1 MVKQFK
7 WTRDPSS
14 TAYYINVTSTDKQG
28 GSDKKTSATCS
39 LTQAEFG
46 ILKQLVQ
53 SSMYALYGF
62 DAAMSNGPW
71 P

>member
-7 WTRDPSS
+7 WSRDPSS
-14 TAYYINVTSTDKQG
+14 AAYYINVYLTDKQA

-39 LTQAEFG
+39 LTLAEFG

-53 SSMYALYGF
+53 SSMFSLYGF
-62 DAAMSNGPW
+62 DAALGSGPW